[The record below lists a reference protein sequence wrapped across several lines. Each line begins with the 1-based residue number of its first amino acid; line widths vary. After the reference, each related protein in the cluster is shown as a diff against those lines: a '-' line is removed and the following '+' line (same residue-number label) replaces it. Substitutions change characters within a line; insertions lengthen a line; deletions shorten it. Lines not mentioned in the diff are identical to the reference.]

1 MSQEITNQPQRLG
14 RTHLSSEWRGGAQ
27 SEVTIR
33 GHKLTIDEPE
43 SAGGKDK
50 GPRPVEVVL
59 AAYLGCTHVTI
70 HRIAEE
76 MGIKFSG
83 LKVEADGDLMPLKEN
98 FKQRGIGR
106 MSVNID
112 ISTSESQERINNL
125 AKELEERC
133 IVTGILRR
141 SGTELAVNWRV
152 HSSS

>member
-1 MSQEITNQPQRLG
+1 MTQEKPNQPQRLG
-14 RTHLSSEWRGGAQ
+14 RMHLSSEWREGAE
-27 SEVTIR
+27 SDIMVR
-33 GHKLTIDEPE
+33 SHKLTIDEPE
-43 SAGGKDK
+43 SAGGKDR

-83 LKVEADGDLMPLKEN
+83 LRVETDGDLMPLKEN
-98 FKQRGIGR
+98 FKKRGIGR

-125 AKELEERC
+125 AKELEDRC

-141 SGTELAVNWRV
+141 SGTELDVNWRV
-152 HSSS
+152 LPAK